1 MSRNQGETINKI
13 ITTDWR
19 QFPLCKWPLR
29 IVASGDRDEA
39 RAAATGRAI
48 KLANWLTDCQL
59 ADKELVQRSSL
70 FVGCGKLGGR

>member
-29 IVASGDRDEA
+29 IVANGHRDEA
-39 RAAATGRAI
+39 RAAATDRAI
-48 KLANWLTDCQL
+48 KLANWLTKKCRDLLCL
-59 ADKELVQRSSL
+59 WV
-70 FVGCGKLGGR
+70 VGNWVEGVRGVVG